1 MLSNDSESN
10 QPENLS
16 RAQPWVQVTKDQVTR
31 SGQCYYSGEYLI
43 EVRYCRWGIT
53 ICFLLVAI
61 ISSQEHYS
69 FFYIFIY
76 TYISDLANFD
86 KI

>member
-1 MLSNDSESN
+1 MI
-10 QPENLS
+10 LS

-43 EVRYCRWGIT
+43 EVRYRRWGKT

-69 FFYIFIY
+69 LYIYIH

>member
-1 MLSNDSESN
+1 MIQESN

-16 RAQPWVQVTKDQVTR
+16 RAQPWVQVTKGQVAR

-43 EVRYCRWGIT
+43 EVRYRRWGIT

-69 FFYIFIY
+69 FFTYLFIH
-76 TYISDLANFD
+76 T
-86 KI
+86 